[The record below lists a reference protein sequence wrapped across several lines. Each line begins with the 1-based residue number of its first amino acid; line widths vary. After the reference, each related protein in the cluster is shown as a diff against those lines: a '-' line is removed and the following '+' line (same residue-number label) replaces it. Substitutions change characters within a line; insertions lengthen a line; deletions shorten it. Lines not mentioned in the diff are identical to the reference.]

1 MKKNSK
7 PENHLSKMTP
17 EQMEN
22 HCCTLPVGLMY
33 VEAAERKRCMEEL
46 TRRLQI
52 ADEALEKAHER
63 NVTNDTTLDNIRM
76 IFEDEDGN
84 QTLWSPADCV
94 ECGTPIDEEDQD
106 MKYTG
111 LCRVDANKNLNT
123 MERSSMDPI
132 LEVKVFN

>member
-17 EQMEN
+17 EEMEN
-22 HCCTLPVGLMY
+22 LCSGLSEDLY
-33 VEAAERKRCMEEL
+33 IEVVERQCCMEEL

-63 NVTNDTTLDNIRM
+63 NVTNDTTLDNVRM

-94 ECGTPIDEEDQD
+94 ECGTPIDEEGQD

-111 LCRVDANKNLNT
+111 LCRVDANKNRNT
-123 MERSSMDPI
+123 MERSSMEPI
-132 LEVKVFN
+132 LEAKVFN

>member
-1 MKKNSK
+1 VKKNSK
-7 PENHLSKMTP
+7 PANHLSKMTP
-17 EQMEN
+17 EEMEN
-22 HCCTLPVGLMY
+22 LCSGLSEDLY
-33 VEAAERKRCMEEL
+33 IEVVERQCCMEEL

-63 NVTNDTTLDNIRM
+63 NVTNDTTLDNVRM

-94 ECGTPIDEEDQD
+94 ECGTPIDEEGQD

-111 LCRVDANKNLNT
+111 LCRVDANKNRNT
-123 MERSSMDPI
+123 MERSSMEPI
-132 LEVKVFN
+132 LEAKVFN